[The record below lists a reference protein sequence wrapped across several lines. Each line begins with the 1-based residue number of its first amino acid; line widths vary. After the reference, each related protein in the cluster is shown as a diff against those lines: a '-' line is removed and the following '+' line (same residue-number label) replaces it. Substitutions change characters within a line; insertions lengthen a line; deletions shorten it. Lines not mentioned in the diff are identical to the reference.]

1 MLNTPRWKIILIT
14 CAFLFGA
21 LFTLPNMVGRDGRI
35 WMNDNLPSWI
45 PNQAVNLGLDLQGGS
60 HILLD
65 IDFDVVF
72 AEQMDGIADG
82 LRRALREKKVKFS
95 NISTDRNRV
104 SITAVDGE
112 SVRREARL
120 LNPTSDVSS
129 NGNVTVIALSDTQV
143 RDITTNTINQ
153 TIEIVRRRVDET
165 GTNEPVIQ
173 RQGEK
178 RVLVQL
184 PGVDDP
190 ERIKNLLGKTAKL
203 GFHLV
208 DERATRTGRGG
219 AGALVLPMLENPSQE
234 MGVKRRAMVTG
245 EMLNNASTGFDQG
258 MPVVNFQLDSR
269 GADRFC
275 RVSRDNVGKPFA
287 VVLDGE
293 ILTAPV
299 LREPICGGRGQISG
313 GFTVAEANDLSL
325 LLRAGALPA
334 PLTIA
339 EERSIGPSLGADS
352 VEAGKKAALV
362 GFSFVILFMIFSYGT
377 FGIFSVLSLGVN
389 VLLVFGVLSSLQ
401 ATLTLPG
408 IAGIVLTIGMAVDA
422 NILIFERIREDY
434 LNGRSVVGSI
444 QSGFDNAFS
453 TIIDANLT
461 SLIAAIL
468 LYSFGTGPV
477 KGFAVTLS
485 IGILT
490 TLFTAVIVTKFLITW
505 WANKTGAKSL
515 PLADK
520 VDS

>member
-1 MLNTPRWKIILIT
+1 
-14 CAFLFGA
+14 
-21 LFTLPNMVGRDGRI
+21 
-35 WMNDNLPSWI
+35 
-45 PNQAVNLGLDLQGGS
+45 
-60 HILLD
+60 
-65 IDFDVVF
+65 
-72 AEQMDGIADG
+72 
-82 LRRALREKKVKFS
+82 
-95 NISTDRNRV
+95 
-104 SITAVDGE
+104 
-112 SVRREARL
+112 
-120 LNPTSDVSS
+120 
-129 NGNVTVIALSDTQV
+129 
-143 RDITTNTINQ
+143 
-153 TIEIVRRRVDET
+153 
-165 GTNEPVIQ
+165 
-173 RQGEK
+173 
-178 RVLVQL
+178 
-184 PGVDDP
+184 
-190 ERIKNLLGKTAKL
+190 
-203 GFHLV
+203 
-208 DERATRTGRGG
+208 
-219 AGALVLPMLENPSQE
+219 
-234 MGVKRRAMVTG
+234 
-245 EMLNNASTGFDQG
+245 
-258 MPVVNFQLDSR
+258 
-269 GADRFC
+269 
-275 RVSRDNVGKPFA
+275 
-287 VVLDGE
+287 
-293 ILTAPV
+293 
-299 LREPICGGRGQISG
+299 
-313 GFTVAEANDLSL
+313 LSL